1 MQACLR
7 LSPDWPLYAPV
18 YALARQPPSPRL
30 RDALQHYATP
40 VCWVGDSCWG
50 LEPAPV
56 GLMGFARHR
65 LDLRKAREQIE
76 AFARECP
83 APELLLFIEG
93 DPPPIDAVREIQIL
107 AQLLGF

>member
-1 MQACLR
+1 
-7 LSPDWPLYAPV
+7 
-18 YALARQPPSPRL
+18 
-30 RDALQHYATP
+30 
-40 VCWVGDSCWG
+40 
-50 LEPAPV
+50 
-56 GLMGFARHR
+56 MGFARHR

-93 DPPPIDAVREIQIL
+93 DPPPIDAVREIQTL